1 LLPHRQPGVG
11 RRDVSVRELPWPI
24 RGSSSSAGEADGDVE
39 VRDLPEA
46 GELEV
51 EVTRLATLVFEERAG

>member
-1 LLPHRQPGVG
+1 MSG
-11 RRDVSVRELPWPI
+11 RDLPWPI